1 MDAQR
6 FRLVITIVDQS
17 LTPTITD
24 VVRQVGGQA
33 ITVVR
38 GRGRDLFDPP
48 NFLGMPIERERELLY
63 LVVDADR
70 AGEVARAVHAAGDLD
85 RPGKGIVMV
94 LDLVDVLGFV
104 PRGAEARPTS
114 GGAAT

>member
-1 MDAQR
+1 MDAR
-6 FRLVITIVDQS
+6 RYRLVVTIVDQS
-17 LTPTITD
+17 LTPTIME
-24 VVRQVGGQA
+24 VVRRVGGQA

-48 NFLGMPIERERELLY
+48 SFLGMPIERERELLY

-70 AGEVARAVHAAGDLD
+70 AGEVARAVHEAGDLD

-104 PRGAEARPTS
+104 PRPVDPRPTDD
-114 GGAAT
+114 GAST

>member
-6 FRLVITIVDQS
+6 YRLVITIVDQR
-17 LTPTITD
+17 LTPAITD
-24 VVRQVGGQA
+24 VVRRVGGQA

-63 LVVDADR
+63 LVVAADR
-70 AGEVARAVHAAGDLD
+70 ASEVARAVHEAGDLD
-85 RPGKGIVMV
+85 RPGTGIVMV
-94 LDLVDVLGFV
+94 LDLMDVLGFV
-104 PRGAEARPTS
+104 PRGAGARPS
-114 GGAAT
+114 GGDPLP